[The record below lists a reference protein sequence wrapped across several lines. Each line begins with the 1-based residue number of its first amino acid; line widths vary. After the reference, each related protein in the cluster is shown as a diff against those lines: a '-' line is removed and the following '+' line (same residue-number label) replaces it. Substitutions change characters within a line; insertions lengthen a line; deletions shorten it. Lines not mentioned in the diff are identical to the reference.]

1 MHAGARLLI
10 AVLILFG
17 ALAGCKPADG
27 AATYAE
33 SGLTAQAAAAHLLA
47 RFTYGARPGDVEK
60 MVQRGIDN
68 WLEDQLKGTLPES
81 RLDALLSDTPATLP
95 VGELVAR
102 YPTRNQLVTAARRA
116 GVLPKDMNPGTPEG
130 RQAIDKFASD
140 QGIRPLQELVD
151 ATYRQKLL
159 RSVYAENQLQELLT
173 EFWFNHFNTAI
184 QDTEARPRILAYE
197 RDTIRPRALGK
208 FDALLAATAKSPT
221 MLHYLDNANNRV
233 RPNTAGG
240 SKGSNE
246 NYARELLELHTL
258 GLGNYSQQD
267 IEETA
272 RVFTGWGVAAYH
284 PLDKDPAD
292 AGAAPDGF
300 LYRPS
305 WHDKGEKTV
314 LAEKILPAGISEGE
328 RLLSRLAAHPATAK
342 RIAAKFAIRFVSDDP
357 PATLVNKLA
366 AVFQSSGGDTRA
378 MIRALTAS
386 REFWQQAKNPQKIK
400 NPLELAASALR
411 ATDAPIADT
420 KALPQWLSNMGMP
433 LYGCQI
439 PTGWPD
445 RAEDWI
451 TSGTLFSRLNFRLA
465 LATGRIAG
473 VGPIATPP
481 PAGKTWQTVLTAPAF
496 ELR

>member
-1 MHAGARLLI
+1 MLIGARLLI
-10 AVLILFG
+10 SVLFLF
-17 ALAGCKPADG
+17 ALLAGCKPVDG

-33 SGLTAQAAAAHLLA
+33 AGLTPEAAAAHLLA

-60 MVQRGIDN
+60 VVQRGIEN

-81 RLDALLSDTPATLP
+81 RLDALLSDTTATLP
-95 VGELVAR
+95 VDELVFR
-102 YPTRNQLVTAARRA
+102 YPTRNQLVIAARRA

-130 RQAIDKFASD
+130 RQAIDKFAAT

-173 EFWFNHFNTAI
+173 EFWFNHFNIAI

-208 FDALLAATAKSPT
+208 FADLLNATAKSPA

-233 RPNTAGG
+233 RANPTGG
-240 SKGSNE
+240 TKGSNE

-258 GLGNYSQQD
+258 GLGNYSQPD

-272 RVFTGWGVAAYH
+272 RVYTGWGVATYH
-284 PLDKDPAD
+284 PLENDPAD

-300 LYRPS
+300 LFRPA
-305 WHDKGEKTV
+305 WHDKGEKKV
-314 LAEKILPAGISEGE
+314 LGERILPAGIGEGE

-342 RIAAKFAIRFVSDDP
+342 RIAAKFAVRFVTDDP
-357 PATLVNKLA
+357 PASLVNKLA
-366 AVFQSSGGDTRA
+366 SVFQSSGGDTRSLIWVLA
-378 MIRALTAS
+378 TS

-400 NPLELAASALR
+400 NPLELAASTLR
-411 ATDAPIADT
+411 ATNAPISDT
-420 KALPQWLSNMGMP
+420 KSLPQWLANMGMP

-445 RAEDWI
+445 RANEWI

-473 VGPIATPP
+473 IRQIAAPP
-481 PAGKTWQTVLTAPAF
+481 PSGKTWQAILMAPAF